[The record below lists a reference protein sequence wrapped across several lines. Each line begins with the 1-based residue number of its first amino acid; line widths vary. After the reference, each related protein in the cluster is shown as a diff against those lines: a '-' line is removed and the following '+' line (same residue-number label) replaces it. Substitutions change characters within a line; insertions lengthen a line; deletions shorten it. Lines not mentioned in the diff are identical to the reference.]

1 MIKSWPDPN
10 SLLHRSTLVLFVY
23 DSQSMINSMRSVFW
37 QKVVGRRIRRGASW
51 RCNIRST
58 EDKKLM
64 QQCLERSGLA
74 NFFFLLSRLSSKGAI
89 DDNVLWSRLSMTVR
103 CFHGGN
109 TLHRK
114 CSSSP
119 SSLRGMIPSIRP
131 IPSNTDSR
139 RLGAWFLSY
148 TCNQVSLMPS
158 LYLSSA
164 SISTSIF
171 SNPVT
176 KSPFCCLPCHT
187 HTQIISMSRGWAFL
201 KLLSSTTTGIVF
213 LGSN

>member
-51 RCNIRST
+51 RCNIRSS

-64 QQCLERSGLA
+64 QQCLER
-74 NFFFLLSRLSSKGAI
+74 
-89 DDNVLWSRLSMTVR
+89 
-103 CFHGGN
+103 N

-164 SISTSIF
+164 NISTSIF
-171 SNPVT
+171 SNPVS